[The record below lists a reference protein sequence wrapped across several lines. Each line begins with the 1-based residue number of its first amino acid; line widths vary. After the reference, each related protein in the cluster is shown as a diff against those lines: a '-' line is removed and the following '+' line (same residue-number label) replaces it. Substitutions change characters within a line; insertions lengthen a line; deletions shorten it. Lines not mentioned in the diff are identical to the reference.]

1 MDTYRTILVNFDA
14 SLQMVSGYFLKR
26 PGYVTVL
33 ANSYAEAFQQL
44 AGTLFDLVILNLR
57 QPNVEDKLF
66 ISEVC
71 QKYPSSTMV
80 VLADQKSFEVVLQ
93 LFRLGVR
100 DYILKSE
107 GMDAVLKRLVA
118 VLEEVGRK
126 KRRLNCII
134 QIQNLLVQ
142 LKEEMNLPAE
152 GSMDALLPF
161 RKDDSRYFRRGD
173 FIVDL
178 NTRQVIYK
186 EKAAVLTQGTFNYFM
201 VLIRHAPSPVQHR
214 TLVFEAQGYEVL
226 NGEALG
232 IAKWHIHQLRSAFKS
247 AFGEDLIE
255 TIRGTGYRMKIPPD
269 VKE

>member
-1 MDTYRTILVNFDA
+1 MDTYRTLLVNFDA
-14 SLQMVSGYFLKR
+14 SLQMISGYFLKR

-33 ANSYAEAFQQL
+33 ANSFSEAFQQL
-44 AGTLFDLVILNLR
+44 GGTMFDLVILNLR
-57 QPNVEDKLF
+57 QPNLEDKLF

-71 QKYPSSTMV
+71 EKYPNSTLV

-107 GMDAVLKRLVA
+107 GMDIILKRLLT
-118 VLEEVGRK
+118 VLEEVGRR
-126 KRRLNCII
+126 KRRQNYLV
-134 QIQNLLVQ
+134 QIQNLLTQ
-142 LKEEMNLPAE
+142 LKDEMSFPAE
-152 GSMDALLPF
+152 GRLDAFLPF
-161 RKDDSRYFRRGD
+161 RRDDSRYLRRGE

-186 EKAAVLTQGTFNYFM
+186 ERTVVLTQGTFNYFM

-232 IAKWHIHQLRSAFKS
+232 IAKWHIHQLRSTFKS

-255 TIRGTGYRMKIPPD
+255 TIRGTGYRVKVSMEIPA
-269 VKE
+269 